1 MSSSSAQ
8 QLANFRIISTISQ
21 HRFACRL
28 IVFLLSRHNS
38 SSLYVAKQALAL
50 FLIPYP
56 CNGGAPCFLTIV
68 QETSRKSIRLLF
80 AYQVHTRPRLSV
92 TLQQSLLLLL
102 IDFISYLIIKGCS
115 KSHQIISGASLR
127 WLVFPVLMYLTAIHS
142 VPQNFAA

>member
-92 TLQQSLLLLL
+92 TLQQSR
-102 IDFISYLIIKGCS
+102 SEERRVGKECGSRGRRC
-115 KSHQIISGASLR
+115 GEGR
-127 WLVFPVLMYLTAIHS
+127 HS
-142 VPQNFAA
+142 A